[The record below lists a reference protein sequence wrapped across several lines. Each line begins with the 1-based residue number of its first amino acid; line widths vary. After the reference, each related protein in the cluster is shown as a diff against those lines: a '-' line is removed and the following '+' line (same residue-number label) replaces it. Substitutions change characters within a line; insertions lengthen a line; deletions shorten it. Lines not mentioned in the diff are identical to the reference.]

1 MPQLFGPVNRAI
13 LGSVKIIRA
22 LAVYAALCVLFVHVA
37 FADVVAVATTS
48 ATLTIFDDVV
58 HVVGSALAIAL
69 MGLATL
75 AVQKLAQKWHLQVPQ
90 EWLSKINDSIDHGIA
105 YAEEQAQ
112 KHASSSSVLSSGT
125 KLDMA
130 AQYVLNIVGDDK
142 KLVGL
147 GDAKL
152 KQMIEARLNLSRSS
166 TTAALAT
173 EAASA
178 PAASA
183 PPKADPSPMPAAGSG
198 ITSAVLV
205 PMLAILMFGGLMF
218 GCGAAAREKA
228 INTSTSAAAAV
239 DVMFLAYD
247 QQRLHTCVVDNTTRD
262 GHDACVTAYLAK
274 RKKVD
279 DAITALRD
287 AVELGKA
294 AKDDGALV
302 KIAAAAFAF
311 EQSIN
316 SLKEDVK

>member
-1 MPQLFGPVNRAI
+1 MK
-13 LGSVKIIRA
+13 KIIRVLVLYAAMCVVFIHTA
-22 LAVYAALCVLFVHVA
+22 LA
-37 FADVVAVATTS
+37 DTATAGS

-105 YAEEQAQ
+105 YAEEQAH
-112 KHASSSSVLSSGT
+112 KHAIDGGIGDID
-125 KLDMA
+125 KLNVA

-166 TTAALAT
+166 TTATLAT

-183 PPKADPSPMPAAGSG
+183 PPKADPALAGG
-198 ITSAVLV
+198 LTSAVLV
-205 PMLAILMFGGLMF
+205 PMLAILLFGGLMF
-218 GCGAAAREKA
+218 GGAGCTASVREKA
-228 INTSTSAAAAV
+228 INTSISAAAAV

-247 QQRLHTCVVDNTTRD
+247 QQRLHTCVVDNSTRD

-279 DAITALRD
+279 DSITALRD
-287 AVELGKA
+287 AVELGKT
-294 AKDDGALV
+294 AKDDKSLTA
-302 KIAAAAFAF
+302 IAAAAFAF

-316 SLKEDVK
+316 ALKEDAK